1 MGKRGIKSKYGLEW
15 GSPTKKGYIRAYCSI
30 SGRQRM
36 LHNIIWERE
45 YGTIPK
51 GYQVHHK
58 NGIKSDNR
66 IENLELL
73 SALEHKRLH
82 SGCFRNE
89 QGEWIKPCRKCGDEK
104 SIEIDFYKRKNGI
117 SPWCKDC
124 CKENA
129 TINKRKRK
137 INKTKKS

>member
-1 MGKRGIKSKYGLEW
+1 MAKRGTKSKYGLEW
-15 GSPTKKGYIRAYCSI
+15 GSPTAKGYIRGYDVN

-36 LHNIIWERE
+36 QHNIEWEKHN
-45 YGTIPK
+45 GSIPEK
-51 GYQVHHK
+51 YQVHHK

-89 QGEWIKPCRKCGDEK
+89 QGEWIKPCRKCGDK
-104 SIEIDFYKRKNGI
+104 KPIETNFYKRRDGI
-117 SPWCKDC
+117 SPWCKTC

-129 TINKRKRK
+129 KINKRKRRMAK
-137 INKTKKS
+137 NQHS

>member
-1 MGKRGIKSKYGLEW
+1 
-15 GSPTKKGYIRAYCSI
+15 
-30 SGRQRM
+30 M
-36 LHNIIWERE
+36 LHNILWEKHN
-45 YGTIPK
+45 GSIPE

-82 SGCFRNE
+82 SRCIKNE
-89 QGEWIKPCRKCGDEK
+89 QGEWVKPCRKCGIEK
-104 SIEIDFYKRKNGI
+104 LIENNFYKRKDGI

-124 CKENA
+124 CKRNA
-129 TINKRKRK
+129 TENKRKRRLAK
-137 INKTKKS
+137 EKHT